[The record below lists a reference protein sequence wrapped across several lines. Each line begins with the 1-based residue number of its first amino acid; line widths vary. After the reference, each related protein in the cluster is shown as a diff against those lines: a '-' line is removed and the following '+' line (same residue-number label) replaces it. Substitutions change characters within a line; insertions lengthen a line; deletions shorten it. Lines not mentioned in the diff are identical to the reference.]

1 MKQLFDDDILPYL
14 QKALEMKFN
23 RFFLP
28 DGKADPPEGVEV
40 HHIAAD
46 RLLIL
51 MDGSKREYLSLNGKV
66 QQVDLVP
73 GDVIFFHREVWEE
86 QNFSLPGQLLC
97 IIPNHRRYFRLVLHD
112 NMENLAKRNALQHH
126 LANPRPVVLDVL
138 RAAGDYK
145 TLGQSHVFHLVRA
158 LLELTIQEY
167 TQSRSKSWSYN
178 NYVRC
183 ISYLQDNYH
192 KHITRSSLAKYMNLT
207 PTYIS
212 QLFEKH
218 SEESMTRI
226 LQDIRLRHARIML
239 TNTDLSIKE
248 IADAC
253 GFASDIYFI
262 RCFRQKY
269 LIPPRTYRLNYE
281 KKPPQK

>member
-14 QKALEMKFN
+14 QQALMIKFN

-28 DGKADPPEGVEV
+28 DGKAAPPEGLKV
-40 HHIAAD
+40 HRLACD

-51 MDGSKREYLSLNGKV
+51 MQVELKV
-66 QQVDLVP
+66 

-86 QNFSLPGQLLC
+86 QNFTLPGQLLC
-97 IIPNHRRYFRLVLHD
+97 IIPNFRRYFRLVLH
-112 NMENLAKRNALQHH
+112 ENLNDPQNRTAIQHH
-126 LANPRPVVLDVL
+126 MDNPSPVVLDVL
-138 RAAGDYK
+138 QAIGNYK
-145 TLGQSHVFHLVRA
+145 TLGQSHIFHLVRA

-167 TQSRSKSWSYN
+167 HQSRSKSWSYN

-183 ISYLQDNYH
+183 LAYLENNYH
-192 KHITRSSLAKYMNLT
+192 KKITRSSLAKYMNLT

-218 SEESMTRI
+218 GEHSMTRI
-226 LQDIRLRHARIML
+226 LQDIRLHNAQMML
-239 TNTDLSIKE
+239 TNSNLSIKE
-248 IADAC
+248 IADLC